1 MALTVPQPLLSQEE
15 ATANQ
20 FAGEKPII
28 LTCEPITFPDGTL
41 LVTENAVEFGFL
53 LYRILLGGQVEVWD
67 EKNLDWLPESAPLP
81 ERQTL
86 FRQKDQW
93 QSILVAMGQ
102 NDQAGQ
108 TKFIGRSSGFPK
120 YFVRCFFRG
129 KDAQGIEHVG
139 ESPRSQSI
147 EIFGLGERDRAG
159 LKMAPES
166 PTKAQ
171 EICLFLKDQALIQE
185 RGKVIIRED
194 AGGGIVVELT
204 ANGAKV
210 TLERNGEI
218 TLAPAAGQVVRVTG
232 DLRVEGTINGAGF
245 PP

>member
-1 MALTVPQPLLSQEE
+1 MVLTVPQPQLSQEE

-28 LTCEPITFPDGTL
+28 LTCEPVTFPDGTL

-53 LYRILLGGQVEVWD
+53 LYRILLGGRVEVWD
-67 EKNLDWLPESAPLP
+67 EKKLDWLPESASLP

-86 FRQKDQW
+86 FRQNDRW
-93 QSILVAMGQ
+93 QSILIAIGQ
-102 NDQAGQ
+102 KDRAGKP
-108 TKFIGRSSGFPK
+108 KFIERSSGFPK

-129 KDAQGIEHVG
+129 RDAQGMEHVG
-139 ESPRSQSI
+139 ESPRSLSV

-166 PTKAQ
+166 PPKAK
-171 EICLFLKDQALIQE
+171 EIRLFLKDSALIQE
-185 RGKVIIRED
+185 QGKVVIRED
-194 AGGGIVVELT
+194 TGSGIVVELI
-204 ANGAKV
+204 ANGAKI

-218 TLAPAAGQVVRVTG
+218 SLTPASGQVVRVKG

-245 PP
+245 P